1 MSQLVVVRH
10 GQAAA
15 FSEDSDRLTELGER
29 QAAVL
34 GEYWVEQGVEFDEVI
49 VGTLRR
55 HVQTEAQ
62 VAAAYQRAGKAW
74 PKARSVPGWNEYNA
88 SAIMQ
93 LGAQVRELDAEFAKL
108 VDAFEAA
115 AGGPEQN
122 RYFQRMFEVLMARW
136 VSGELR
142 AHELAGFESFES
154 FHDRVSGAFDEVL
167 QATGSRRVVVF
178 SSGGPIG
185 VTVQQALRAPKPVA
199 LELNWRVRNTSLTE
213 YVFGRGRLS
222 LDSFNTEPHLEGTRL
237 QSFR

>member
-15 FSEDSDRLTELGER
+15 FTPDSDRLTELGER

-34 GEYWVEQGVEFDEVI
+34 GEFFVHKKITFDEVI

-62 VAAAYQRAGKAW
+62 VAAAFARAGMPW
-74 PKARSVPGWNEYNA
+74 PAARSEGDWNEYDA
-88 SAIMQ
+88 TAIMQ
-93 LGAQVRELDAEFAKL
+93 LGAALAERDPSFAKL
-108 VDAFEAA
+108 TQDFQAA
-115 AGGPEQN
+115 AERGDRN

-136 VSGELR
+136 V
-142 AHELAGFESFES
+142 AGDLQAAGVESYAE
-154 FHDRVSGAFDEVL
+154 FHARVSRGFDAVL
-167 QATGSRRVVVF
+167 NAEGSRRVVVF

-185 VTVQQALRAPKPVA
+185 VTVQRTLRAPLPVA

-222 LDSFNTEPHLEGTRL
+222 LDVFNTTPHLSDDAL

>member
-1 MSQLVVVRH
+1 MSQLIVVRH

-29 QAAVL
+29 QSATL
-34 GEYWVEQGVEFDEVI
+34 GEYWAKQGVSFDEVI
-49 VGTLRR
+49 IGGLRR
-55 HVQTEAQ
+55 HAQTEAQ
-62 VAAAYQRAGKAW
+62 VAAAYGRAGLPW
-74 PKARSVPGWNEYNA
+74 PKARVVAGWNEYDA

-93 LGAQVRELDAEFAKL
+93 LGAALRERDEGFAKL
-108 VDAFEAA
+108 VRDFEAA
-115 AGGPEQN
+115 AGTAEQN

-136 VSGELR
+136 IGSEVSA
-142 AHELAGFESFES
+142 AHVESFEA
-154 FHDRVSGAFDEVL
+154 FHTRVAAAFDEVL
-167 QATGSRRVVVF
+167 ATTGNRKVVVF

-222 LDSFNTEPHLEGTRL
+222 LDAFNVAPHLEGTDL
-237 QSFR
+237 QTFR